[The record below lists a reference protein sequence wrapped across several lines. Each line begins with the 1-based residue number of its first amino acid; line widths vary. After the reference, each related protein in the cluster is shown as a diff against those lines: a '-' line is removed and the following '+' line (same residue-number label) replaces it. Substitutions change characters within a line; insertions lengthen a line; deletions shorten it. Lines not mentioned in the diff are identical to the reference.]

1 MKKVAIL
8 ALLAL
13 ELAVSGCGNSSSTS
27 TTTTSTANNWEA
39 QLSGGT
45 GSASELNF
53 VTQFTVTDTISGSS
67 QALNITGFG
76 FINAGAC
83 FVSNESESGTASLT
97 TGSTNQV
104 TGSVTYIVTSGTPSG
119 NTLTLTTSPNGG
131 VSATSSGNT
140 TTNGT
145 LSSGIVW
152 GGWTL
157 TGPCTSGLAPPVQGT
172 FIMCQATN
180 TCTIP

>member
-13 ELAVSGCGNSSSTS
+13 EIAVSGCGNSSSTS
-27 TTTTSTANNWEA
+27 TTTPPADNWEA

-53 VTQFTVTDTISGSS
+53 VTAFTVSDTISGSS
-67 QALNITGFG
+67 QSLNITGFG

-83 FVSNESESGTASLT
+83 FVTGETESGTASLT
-97 TGSTNQV
+97 TNSTNQV
-104 TGSVTYIVTSGTPSG
+104 TGSVTYTVTSGTPSG
-119 NTLTLTTSPNGG
+119 NTLTLTTTPNGG

-145 LSSGIVW
+145 LSNGIIW
-152 GGWTL
+152 GNWQL
-157 TGPCTSGLAPPVQGT
+157 TGGTGCLGSGT
-172 FIMCQATN
+172 FIMCQGTN

>member
-1 MKKVAIL
+1 MKKAAIL

-13 ELAVSGCGNSSSTS
+13 ELAVSGCGGSSS
-27 TTTTSTANNWEA
+27 TTSTATSTTNNWEA
-39 QLSGGT
+39 QLSGGV

-53 VTQFTVTDTISGSS
+53 VTTFTVADTTSGSS
-67 QALNITGFG
+67 QPLSITGFG
-76 FINAGAC
+76 FINTGAC
-83 FVSNESESGTASLT
+83 FVSGLTETGTASLT
-97 TGSTNQV
+97 TGSTSNV
-104 TGSVTYIVTSGTPSG
+104 TGSMSYTVTSGTPSG

-131 VSATSSGNT
+131 VSATSSGNS

-152 GGWTL
+152 GEWQL
-157 TGPCTSGLAPPVQGT
+157 TGGQGNAGCTGKGT
-172 FIMCQATN
+172 FIMCQNAA